1 MIHMNPRRRIVVALI
16 LLLAIAPAVSGRAA
30 PVPAV
35 SVRVATVPA
44 ASGRAE
50 KIAPPRPADHVV
62 VIMLDGCRPDI
73 LRRANAPVLHALAAA
88 GTTYLRARTIYPS
101 QTRVAFVSLPT
112 GAYPGSHGIV
122 GGNEVKDQTWQSLA
136 MGDDDPI
143 AVQALVA
150 RPTFFEAATAA
161 GLTSL
166 YAAMKGYEL
175 VGARGATWTI
185 NGKKTLDPAA
195 YKTRYEPTAEGSADL
210 AAGYKQA
217 LSRQLL
223 SQTLGIVREKRPNLV
238 VVNLGSADYAGH
250 SFGPEGARYREAL
263 EFLDGLVGEL
273 LKALD
278 EMGIRDRTAVIVS
291 ADHGFS
297 DVDPGRLVAPAA
309 DAGGHRLAL
318 LASRGIE
325 HYLSNTGG
333 ASMGVYVRD
342 KARIAETV
350 AALRAEPWC
359 EAVYCE
365 DAKAGCDLSLR
376 ALHAYFPGRSPDLM
390 VDLDDDAA
398 LNYPQAGQ
406 HGSLRHEDMA
416 IPLIL
421 SGAGVG
427 AGRVE
432 GEARLVDVAPT
443 VLRLLGLPADGL
455 RPDGRVLEEALR
467 R

>member
-1 MIHMNPRRRIVVALI
+1 MALRKTTWAALI
-16 LLLAIAPAVSGRAA
+16 LLSVSVPQGAGRASA
-30 PVPAV
+30 
-35 SVRVATVPA
+35 
-44 ASGRAE
+44 
-50 KIAPPRPADHVV
+50 APPPRMADHVIV
-62 VIMLDGCRPDI
+62 VMVDGCRPDI
-73 LRRANAPVLHALAAA
+73 LRRADAPVLDGLAAA

-122 GGNEVKDQTWQSLA
+122 GGGEVKDKDWQSLD
-136 MGDDDPI
+136 MGNDDPI
-143 AVQALVA
+143 AAQALVA

-161 GLTSL
+161 GLTSV

-185 NGKKTLDPAA
+185 NGKKTLNQVA
-195 YKTRYEPTAEGSADL
+195 YKTRYDTTADGSADL

-217 LSRQLL
+217 LSRELL
-223 SQTLGIVREKRPNLV
+223 TQTLAILREKRPSLV
-238 VVNLGSADYAGH
+238 VLNLGSADYAGH
-250 SFGPEGARYREAL
+250 SFGPETTRYREAL
-263 EFLDGLVGEL
+263 EFIDGLMGEL

-278 EMGIRDRTAVIVS
+278 EMGIRGRTAIIVS

-297 DVDPGRLVAPAA
+297 DVDPGRVVAPATE
-309 DAGGHRLAL
+309 AGGHQLSA

-342 KARIAETV
+342 KARIAEAV
-350 AALRAEPWC
+350 ATLRKEPWC

-365 DAKAGCDLSLR
+365 DAKAACDRSLTSLR
-376 ALHAYFPGRSPDLM
+376 AYFPGRSPDLM

-398 LNYPQAGQ
+398 LNYVQAGQ

-421 SGAGVG
+421 SGAGVAPG
-427 AGRVE
+427 KLG

-443 VLRLLGLPADGL
+443 VLRLLGLPAEGL
-455 RPDGRVLEEALR
+455 RPDGRVLDEALVR
-467 R
+467 

>member
-1 MIHMNPRRRIVVALI
+1 MKLRRRAAAALI
-16 LLLAIAPAVSGRAA
+16 LILASAPQGARRAA
-30 PVPAV
+30 
-35 SVRVATVPA
+35 A
-44 ASGRAE
+44 APSP
-50 KIAPPRPADHVV
+50 PPRLADHVIV
-62 VIMLDGCRPDI
+62 VMLDGCRPDI

-122 GGNEVKDQTWQSLA
+122 GGNEVKDAGWQTVP

-143 AVQALVA
+143 AAQALVA

-185 NGKKTLDPAA
+185 NGKKTLNEAA
-195 YKTRYEPTAEGSADL
+195 YKTRYDATAEGSADL
-210 AAGYKQA
+210 AAGYKQS

-223 SQTLGIVREKRPNLV
+223 TQTLEIVRDKRPALV
-238 VVNLGSADYAGH
+238 VVNLGSVDYAGH
-250 SFGPEGARYREAL
+250 SFGPEGSRYREAI
-263 EFLDGLVGEL
+263 EFLDGLVGDL

-278 EMGIRDRTAVIVS
+278 EMGIRARTTVIVS
-291 ADHGFS
+291 ADHGFT
-297 DVDPGRLVAPAA
+297 DVDPTRVVAPAS
-309 DAGGHRLAL
+309 DTGGHRLGIL
-318 LASRGIE
+318 SSRGIE
-325 HYLSNTGG
+325 HYVSNTGG

-342 KARIAETV
+342 KARIAEAV

-365 DAKAGCDLSLR
+365 DPKAGCDLSLR
-376 ALHAYFPGRSPDLM
+376 SLHDYFPGRSPDLM
-390 VDLDDDAA
+390 VDLDDDVA

-443 VLRLLGLPADGL
+443 VLRLLGLPPEGL

>member
-1 MIHMNPRRRIVVALI
+1 MKLRHHAAALI
-16 LLLAIAPAVSGRAA
+16 LILASAPHGGGAAAASAA
-30 PVPAV
+30 PP
-35 SVRVATVPA
+35 
-44 ASGRAE
+44 
-50 KIAPPRPADHVV
+50 PPRLAEHVIV
-62 VIMLDGCRPDI
+62 VMLDGCRPDI

-88 GTTYLRARTIYPS
+88 GTTFIRARTIYPS

-122 GGNEVKDQTWQSLA
+122 GGNEVKDAEWRTVA

-143 AVQALVA
+143 ATQALVA

-185 NGKKTLDPAA
+185 NGKKTLNEAA
-195 YKTRYEPTAEGSADL
+195 YKTRYEATAEGSADL
-210 AAGYKQA
+210 AAGYKQS

-223 SQTLGIVREKRPNLV
+223 AQTLEILREKRPSLV
-238 VVNLGSADYAGH
+238 VVNLGSVDYAGH
-250 SFGPEGARYREAL
+250 SFGPEGTRYREAI
-263 EFLDGLVGEL
+263 EFLDGLVGDL

-278 EMGIRDRTAVIVS
+278 AMGIRERTTIIVS

-297 DVDPGRLVAPAA
+297 DVDATRVVAPATE
-309 DAGGHRLAL
+309 AGGHRLAI

-333 ASMGVYVRD
+333 ASMGLYVRD
-342 KARIAETV
+342 KTRMAEAV

-365 DAKAGCDLSLR
+365 DPKARCDLSLR
-376 ALHAYFPGRSPDLM
+376 SLHDYFPGRSPDVM

-406 HGSLRHEDMA
+406 HGSLRHDDMA

-421 SGAGVG
+421 SGAGV
-427 AGRVE
+427 ASGRVE

-443 VLRLLGLPADGL
+443 VLRLLGLPPEGL

>member
-1 MIHMNPRRRIVVALI
+1 MNLRHPLLTALV
-16 LLLAIAPAVSGRAA
+16 LVLAGAAPETGRAA
-30 PVPAV
+30 A
-35 SVRVATVPA
+35 ATP
-44 ASGRAE
+44 
-50 KIAPPRPADHVV
+50 APPRLADHVIV
-62 VIMLDGCRPDI
+62 VMLDGCRPDI
-73 LRRANAPVLHALAAA
+73 LRRANAPVLHGLGAA
-88 GTTYLRARTIYPS
+88 GTTYTRARTIYPS

-122 GGNEVKDQTWQSLA
+122 GGNEVRDDHWQTVA

-143 AVQALVA
+143 ATQALVA
-150 RPTFFEAATAA
+150 RPTFFEAAAGA
-161 GLTSL
+161 GLTSV

-185 NGKKTLDPAA
+185 NGKKTLTEAA
-195 YKTRYEPTAEGSADL
+195 YKTRYDPTAEGSADL
-210 AAGYKQA
+210 AAGYKQS

-223 SQTLGIVREKRPNLV
+223 DQTLEILRDKRPALV

-250 SFGPEGARYREAL
+250 SFGPESARYREAI
-263 EFLDGLVGEL
+263 EFLDGLVGDL
-273 LKALD
+273 LKAVD
-278 EMGIRDRTAVIVS
+278 DMGIRARTTVIVS

-297 DVDPGRLVAPAA
+297 DVDATRVVAPAS
-309 DAGGHRLAL
+309 DAGGHRLAS

-342 KARIAETV
+342 KARIADAV

-365 DAKAGCDLSLR
+365 DKKAGCDLSLTS
-376 ALHAYFPGRSPDLM
+376 LHDYFPGRSPDIM
-390 VDLDDDAA
+390 VDLDDDTA

-421 SGAGVG
+421 SGAGIA
-427 AGRVE
+427 AGKVE

-443 VLRLLGLPADGL
+443 VLRLLGLPPDGL

>member
-1 MIHMNPRRRIVVALI
+1 MKLRDLACAGLI
-16 LLLAIAPAVSGRAA
+16 PILASAPQGAGRAPA
-30 PVPAV
+30 PP
-35 SVRVATVPA
+35 
-44 ASGRAE
+44 
-50 KIAPPRPADHVV
+50 APPRLADHVIV
-62 VIMLDGCRPDI
+62 VMLDGCRPDI
-73 LRRANAPVLHALAAA
+73 LRRANAPVLHGLAAA

-122 GGNEVKDQTWQSLA
+122 GGNEVKDGDWHSVA

-143 AVQALVA
+143 ATQALVA

-185 NGKKTLDPAA
+185 NGKKTLNEAA
-195 YKTRYEPTAEGSADL
+195 YKTRYEATAEGSADL
-210 AAGYKQA
+210 AAGYKQLLA
-217 LSRQLL
+217 RQLL
-223 SQTLGIVREKRPNLV
+223 AQTLEVLRERRPALV

-250 SFGPEGARYREAL
+250 SFGPEGARYREAI
-263 EFLDGLVGEL
+263 EFLDGQVGDL

-278 EMGIRDRTAVIVS
+278 DMGIRERTTVIVS

-297 DVDPGRLVAPAA
+297 DVDATRVVAPAS
-309 DAGGHRLAL
+309 DTGGHRLAS
-318 LASRGIE
+318 LAARGIE
-325 HYLSNTGG
+325 HYVSNTGG
-333 ASMGVYVRD
+333 ASMGLYVRD
-342 KARIAETV
+342 KARIPEAV

-376 ALHAYFPGRSPDLM
+376 SLHDYFPGRSPDVM
-390 VDLDDDAA
+390 VDLDDDVA

-421 SGAGVG
+421 SGAGIA
-427 AGRVE
+427 AGKVE

-443 VLRLLGLPADGL
+443 VLRLLGLPPEGL
-455 RPDGRVLEEALR
+455 RADGRVLEEALR

>member
-1 MIHMNPRRRIVVALI
+1 MKLRYRAAAALI
-16 LLLAIAPAVSGRAA
+16 LILASGPQGAGRAA
-30 PVPAV
+30 A
-35 SVRVATVPA
+35 
-44 ASGRAE
+44 
-50 KIAPPRPADHVV
+50 APPPAPRLADHVIV
-62 VIMLDGCRPDI
+62 VMLDGCRPDI
-73 LRRANAPVLHALAAA
+73 LRRANAPVIHALAAA
-88 GTTYLRARTIYPS
+88 GTTYMRARTIYPS

-122 GGNEVKDQTWQSLA
+122 GGNDVKDSSWQTVP

-143 AVQALVA
+143 AAQALVA
-150 RPTFFEAATAA
+150 RPTFFDAATAA

-175 VGARGATWTI
+175 VGAHGATWTI
-185 NGKKTLDPAA
+185 NGKKTLNEAA
-195 YKTRYEPTAEGSADL
+195 YKARYEPTVEGSADL

-217 LSRQLL
+217 LSQELL
-223 SQTLGIVREKRPNLV
+223 VQTLDIVREKRPSLV

-250 SFGPEGARYREAL
+250 SFGPEGARYREAI
-263 EFLDGLVGEL
+263 EFLDRMVGDL

-278 EMGIRDRTAVIVS
+278 EIGIRARTTVIVS

-297 DVDPGRLVAPAA
+297 DVDPSRVVAPVS
-309 DAGGHRLAL
+309 DAGGHRLAG

-342 KARIAETV
+342 KARIPEAV
-350 AALRAEPWC
+350 AALRTEPWC

-365 DAKAGCDLSLR
+365 DPKAGCDLSLR
-376 ALHAYFPGRSPDLM
+376 SLHDYFPGRSPDVM
-390 VDLDDDAA
+390 VDLDDDVA

-406 HGSLRHEDMA
+406 HGSLRHDDMA

-421 SGAGVG
+421 SGAGVA
-427 AGRVE
+427 AGKVE

-443 VLRLLGLPADGL
+443 VLRLLGLPPEGL

>member
-1 MIHMNPRRRIVVALI
+1 MKMRCRVAAAFAVF
-16 LLLAIAPAVSGRAA
+16 LAWTAQAAGPAAAAAPAA
-30 PVPAV
+30 
-35 SVRVATVPA
+35 
-44 ASGRAE
+44 
-50 KIAPPRPADHVV
+50 RPADHVIV
-62 VIMLDGCRPDI
+62 VMLDGCRPDI
-73 LRRANAPVLHALAAA
+73 LRRANAPVLHGLAAA
-88 GTTYLRARTIYPS
+88 GTTYIRARTIYPS

-122 GGNEVKDQTWQSLA
+122 GGNEVMDDKWQAVA

-143 AVQALVA
+143 AAQSLVA
-150 RPTFFEAATAA
+150 RPTFFEAAAAA

-185 NGKKTLDPAA
+185 NGKKTLDAPA
-195 YKTRYEPTAEGSADL
+195 YKTRYDATADGSADL
-210 AAGYKQA
+210 AAGYKQS

-223 SQTLGIVREKRPNLV
+223 GQTLALLREKKPALV
-238 VVNLGSADYAGH
+238 VVNLGSIDYAGH
-250 SFGPEGARYREAL
+250 SFGPEGARYREAI
-263 EFLDGLVGEL
+263 EFVDGQVGEL

-278 EMGIRDRTAVIVS
+278 EMGIRERTAIIVS

-297 DVDPGRLVAPAA
+297 DVDPAHVVAPAA
-309 DAGGHRLAL
+309 VAGGHRLASL
-318 LASRGIE
+318 TVLGVE

-342 KARIAETV
+342 KRLIAQAV
-350 AALRAEPWC
+350 AALRREPWC

-376 ALHAYFPGRSPDLM
+376 SLHAYYPGRSPDIM

-406 HGSLRHEDMA
+406 HGSLRHDDMS

-421 SGAGVG
+421 SGAGVA

-432 GEARLVDVAPT
+432 GDARLVDVAPT
-443 VLRLLGLPADGL
+443 VMRLLGLPPGGL
-455 RPDGRVLEEALR
+455 KPDGRVLEEALR
-467 R
+467 P

>member
-1 MIHMNPRRRIVVALI
+1 MKTRYRILTVLI
-16 LLLAIAPAVSGRAA
+16 LILAAA
-30 PVPAV
+30 PRGAGLMAAAPTPA
-35 SVRVATVPA
+35 
-44 ASGRAE
+44 
-50 KIAPPRPADHVV
+50 PRLADHVIV
-62 VIMLDGCRPDI
+62 VMLDGCRPDI
-73 LRRANAPVLHALAAA
+73 LRRANAPVLHGLAAA
-88 GTTYLRARTIYPS
+88 GTTYIRARTIYPS

-122 GGNEVKDQTWQSLA
+122 GGNDVRDEAWRTVG

-143 AVQALVA
+143 AAQALVA
-150 RPTFFEAATAA
+150 RPTFFEAAASA
-161 GLTSL
+161 GLTSV

-185 NGKKTLDPAA
+185 NGKKTLDQAA
-195 YKTRYEPTAEGSADL
+195 YKTRYDALADGSADL
-210 AAGYKQA
+210 AAGYKQS

-223 SQTLGIVREKRPNLV
+223 AQTLDILREKRPALV

-250 SFGPEGARYREAL
+250 SFGPEGARYREAI
-263 EFLDGLVGEL
+263 EFLDGLVGDL

-278 EMGIRDRTAVIVS
+278 AMGIRERTTVIVS

-297 DVDPGRLVAPAA
+297 DVDPARVVAPAS
-309 DAGGHRLAL
+309 DAGGHRLAG
-318 LASRGIE
+318 LAARGIE

-342 KARIAETV
+342 KARSAEAV

-365 DAKAGCDLSLR
+365 EPKAHCDLSLTS
-376 ALHAYFPGRSPDLM
+376 LHDYFPGRSPDIM
-390 VDLDDDAA
+390 VDLDDDTA
-398 LNYPQAGQ
+398 LNFPQAGQ
-406 HGSLRHEDMA
+406 HGSLRHDDMS

-421 SGAGVG
+421 SGAGI
-427 AGRVE
+427 ASGRIE

-443 VLRLLGLPADGL
+443 VLRLLGLPPEGL

-467 R
+467 P

>member
-1 MIHMNPRRRIVVALI
+1 MKLRHRASTALTLI
-16 LLLAIAPAVSGRAA
+16 LAAVPQGAGRA
-30 PVPAV
+30 
-35 SVRVATVPA
+35 VAATP
-44 ASGRAE
+44 
-50 KIAPPRPADHVV
+50 APPRPADHVIV
-62 VIMLDGCRPDI
+62 VMLDGCRPDI

-88 GTTYLRARTIYPS
+88 GTTYTRARTIYPS

-122 GGNEVKDQTWQSLA
+122 GGGEVRDERWQAVA

-143 AVQALVA
+143 ATQALVA
-150 RPTFFEAATAA
+150 RPTFFEAAGAA
-161 GLTSL
+161 GLTSV

-185 NGKKTLDPAA
+185 NGKKTLSEAA
-195 YKTRYEPTAEGSADL
+195 YKTRYEPVAEESADL
-210 AAGYKQA
+210 AAGYKQS

-223 SQTLGIVREKRPNLV
+223 AQTLELIRDKRPALV

-250 SFGPEGARYREAL
+250 SFGPESARYREAI
-263 EFLDGLVGEL
+263 EFLDGLVGDL

-278 EMGIRDRTAVIVS
+278 EMEIRARTTVIVS

-297 DVDPGRLVAPAA
+297 DVDAKRVVAPATE
-309 DAGGHRLAL
+309 AGGHRLAS

-342 KARIAETV
+342 KARIPEAV

-365 DAKAGCDLSLR
+365 DPKARCDLSLR
-376 ALHAYFPGRSPDLM
+376 ALHDYFPGRSPDVM
-390 VDLDDDAA
+390 VDLDDDTA

-421 SGAGVG
+421 SGAGIA

-443 VLRLLGLPADGL
+443 VLRLLGLPPDGL